1 MIDFNEIAF
10 GLATN
15 IGIFLAGW
23 CYVIGGLFEFIVC
36 KYKLYPIEA
45 LKLFHSIGNYPKR
58 MISVMYL
65 DLQWNTQDEKLSQ
78 EFNRMFRVSGVF
90 GITFFGIYVAISY
103 WFLVDIFLNAQTT
116 FEQINWGIWLLIAII
131 IILPMIQTAFRL
143 MRLHHNFQKVIT
155 DEIPSPEIE

>member
-10 GLATN
+10 GLAIN

-23 CYVIGGLFEFIVC
+23 CYVIGGLFEFVVC

-45 LKLFHSIGNYPKR
+45 LKLFHSISNYPKR
-58 MISVMYL
+58 LIAVMYL
-65 DLQWNTQDEKLSQ
+65 HLQWNTQDERLSEQ
-78 EFNRMFRVSGVF
+78 LTHMIRINGVI
-90 GITFFGIYVAISY
+90 GITFFGMYVAMSY
-103 WFLVDIFLNAQTT
+103 WFLVGMFVDAETT

-143 MRLHHNFQKVIT
+143 IRLHRNFQKAIM
-155 DEIPSPEIE
+155 DEIASPETE